1 MVKESNTT
9 VIAALLANIA
19 IAISKFVGAAITGSS
34 AMLSEGIHSVVDT
47 GNQWLL
53 LLGIKKSRKDPDREH
68 PFGHGKEFYFWTLI
82 VAVML
87 FALGGG
93 MSFYEGIEHLKH
105 PEQIKDPMV
114 NYIILGVG
122 IVFEST
128 AWILAYSKLKKGK
141 YTKGKGILQ
150 AIHVSKDPSV
160 FVIIFED
167 TAAISG
173 LIVAIAGVFLT
184 THFNKPVYDGL
195 ASLIIGIILATVSF
209 LLANESKSLLIGESA
224 NKMLTDEISSI
235 IREDKMVLSSN
246 PPLTMHFGP
255 EEILLA
261 LDVEFKK
268 GEPGEIET
276 AIERLETRIKE
287 LFPEIKKVFIEA
299 RLLKKSSPTDLGT

>member
-93 MSFYEGIEHLKH
+93 MSFYEGIAHLKH